1 MTPTRQIGSWL
12 GRELACQPAT
22 MTIALA
28 SSREMCSPWTKPRG
42 RSYKDAYDAKEAN
55 WELVRSRARM
65 PGAHDDHCANA
76 LAMDKAKRKI
86 IQGRR

>member
-1 MTPTRQIGSWL
+1 MTPRRQVGSWL
-12 GRELACQPAT
+12 GREHACQAAT
-22 MTIALA
+22 MAIASAL
-28 SSREMCSPWTKPRG
+28 SREMCSPWTKPRG
-42 RSYKDAYDAKEAN
+42 RSYKDAWGAKQASR
-55 WELVRSRARM
+55 ELVGSRARV